1 MVFFLIVLGLIE
13 MCRVLMVC
21 HMLHEASRRGCRAVV
36 VEGTANTDAQTA
48 IDNYLQ
54 VNYVNG
60 YSTTVLVNDAVANA
74 NTANADDEVTVQIS
88 VPISSITWIPGQTY
102 FFSGT
107 VTEQY
112 TLRRE

>member
-21 HMLHEASRRGCRAVV
+21 HMLHEASRRGCRAAVI
-36 VEGTANTDAQTA
+36 EGTSNTDAQTA
-48 IDNYLQ
+48 IDNYLHG
-54 VNYVNG
+54 NYVNG
-60 YSTTVLVNDAVANA
+60 YSMTVLVNDAVANA